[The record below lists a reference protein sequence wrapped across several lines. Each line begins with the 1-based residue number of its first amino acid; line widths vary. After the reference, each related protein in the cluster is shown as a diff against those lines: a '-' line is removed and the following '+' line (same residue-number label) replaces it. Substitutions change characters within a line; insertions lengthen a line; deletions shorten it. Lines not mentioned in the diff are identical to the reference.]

1 MFMDLND
8 SQTYQKTL
16 EAKEKRKAYEQT
28 QKAIARRKAYRQT
41 PEYKAKQKAYQ
52 QTPEYKAKQKAYQQ
66 TPEAMAI
73 RKVSGKAY
81 YERIKNTP
89 EYIAKRKAYQQTP
102 EYIAKRKASSK
113 AYYQMPE
120 IKARRRKRY
129 QTPEYKLY
137 HKVYYK
143 KYKDKVD
150 KRKKEWDNKNKNKRR
165 EHLLKKYYQ
174 IDKRDFDNILHSQN
188 NKCAICFNILTK
200 PCVDHCHTSSE
211 IRGILCNNCNTALGL
226 FKDNVKNLESAIRYL
241 NRYSINNP
249 LMITVP
255 MQKINI

>member
-52 QTPEYKAKQKAYQQ
+52 QTPE
-66 TPEAMAI
+66 AMAI

-81 YERIKNTP
+81 YERIKN
-89 EYIAKRKAYQQTP
+89 TP